1 MQITFLGHAC
11 FELSDGVHTLLVDPY
26 LTGNGL
32 AAKTAAEVN
41 PDFIFV
47 THAHGDHIGD
57 TVSIAKR
64 TGAAVYA
71 VVELADGLLAGQG
84 IKAARGNIGGRQATP
99 FGSVKYLP
107 AAHGSGVPGGLA
119 CGYRRKKDLPC
130 GRHWADRG
138 FLAASGRETRRGAAA
153 DR

>member
-71 VVELADGLLAGQG
+71 VVELADGLLARQG

-99 FGSVKYLP
+99 LRQRQISARGPRQRRTGRL
-107 AAHGSGVPGGLA
+107 GL
-119 CGYRRKKDLPC
+119 RLS
-130 GRHWADRG
+130 
-138 FLAASGRETRRGAAA
+138 L
-153 DR
+153 

>member
-26 LTGNGL
+26 LTGNAL
-32 AAKTAAEVN
+32 AAKTAEEVN
-41 PDFIFV
+41 PNFIFV

-64 TGAAVYA
+64 TGAVVYA

-84 IKAARGNIGGRQATP
+84 IKAARGNIGGAGRPHPSAASNICPRPTAAACREAWPAVTSLRSAGKRFTTRATP
-99 FGSVKYLP
+99 G
-107 AAHGSGVPGGLA
+107 
-119 CGYRRKKDLPC
+119 
-130 GRHWADRG
+130 
-138 FLAASGRETRRGAAA
+138 
-153 DR
+153 